1 MNSKN
6 LFSRFIV
13 APIIILVL
21 LFLVIYV
28 LEDGD
33 INWLFFIPFIIIFMA
48 INSIYFF
55 IKKRKLN

>member
-1 MNSKN
+1 MDSKK
-6 LFSRFIV
+6 LFLRFIV
-13 APIIILVL
+13 APIIVLVL

-33 INWLFFIPFIIIFMA
+33 INWLFFIPFIIVFMA
-48 INSIYFF
+48 INSIYFL